1 MYLHKIRVRVNLQTI
16 RVPLERLTRVQ
27 RLQRPL
33 RQKDDN
39 FGRWSEVCVI
49 L

>member
-1 MYLHKIRVRVNLQTI
+1 MYLHEIRVRLNMHTI
-16 RVPLERLTRVQ
+16 RVPLEYLTRVQ

-33 RQKDDN
+33 RQADDN